1 MSKSPFPSPDQIK
14 ILIVD
19 DDPVN
24 IEVMEGLLAR
34 EQYQTTS
41 AQDGEEAL
49 KRLAEGKPDLV
60 LLDVMMPDLDGFEVC
75 RRIKSAPETL
85 FLPVVLVTALTD
97 TEDRVKGIRAGAD
110 DFLSKPVDKQELTTR
125 VKSLLRI
132 KFLHDALEA
141 SNRRLNEVL
150 VQRTQQLEKAT
161 AELQRLMEEKAHYSP
176 KLTPL
181 SARDE
186 KAPAG
191 EPEFAEQT
199 PGRGHAGSG
208 KVDEAALRG
217 FRQQLLSRLSGSL
230 QGRTDLSRSPEVV
243 SMLSERLAAVYE
255 ASGLDL
261 PDHVR
266 QNLFRQVLD
275 EILGYGP
282 IEPLLADPTVTEV
295 MVNGPHLVYVERDGR
310 LSRTE
315 VRFDDDDHVM
325 RIIDRIIRPLGRRV
339 DRKSPMVD
347 ARLPDG
353 SRVNAIIPPCSID
366 GPSVTIRKFS
376 EEKLTVQDLI
386 DFGSLTPHLAEFLE
400 ACVRAQLN
408 IVVSG
413 GTGSGKTTLLNVL
426 SSFIPEDERIVTI
439 EDSAELQLH
448 QEHVVRLET
457 KPADLDDSGE
467 VTIRALV
474 RNSLRMRPERIVVGE
489 VRGGEALDML
499 QAMNTGHDG
508 SLTTVHANNPRDTTS
523 RLETLVLMASM
534 DLPIKVVRSQI
545 ASAVDLIVQQARL
558 RDGSR
563 KVVNVTEVQGMEGDV
578 IVLSDIFVFKETGMV
593 DGRIEGEVVPTGL
606 RPRFGPRLETA
617 GFHLTADVF
626 MPSSR
631 QRPGGGNGR

>member
-1 MSKSPFPSPDQIK
+1 MPKSPFPSPDQIK

-19 DDPVN
+19 DEPVN

-34 EQYQTTS
+34 EQYKTIPAGSGQ
-41 AQDGEEAL
+41 EAL
-49 KRLAEGKPDLV
+49 EQIAAARPDLV

-75 RRIKSAPETL
+75 RQIKGAPETL

-110 DFLSKPVDKQELTTR
+110 DFLSKPVDKQELVTR

-141 SNRRLNEVL
+141 SNRRLNTVL
-150 VQRTQQLEKAT
+150 EKRTEQLEQAT
-161 AELQRLMEEKAHYSP
+161 AELRRLMDEKAHFSRNLVP
-176 KLTPL
+176 VEPTEAGHMAPH
-181 SARDE
+181 AAEEGGPRADVIGGEEADE
-186 KAPAG
+186 
-191 EPEFAEQT
+191 E
-199 PGRGHAGSG
+199 
-208 KVDEAALRG
+208 ALRD
-217 FRQQLLSRLSGSL
+217 FRRQLLSRLSGSL
-230 QGRTDLSRSPEVV
+230 QGRTDLARSPEVV
-243 SMLSERLAAVYE
+243 SMLSERLATIYE
-255 ASGLDL
+255 ASGLALRDG
-261 PDHVR
+261 VR
-266 QNLFRQVLD
+266 KDLFRQVLD

-282 IEPLLADPTVTEV
+282 IEPLLADATVSEV

-310 LSRTE
+310 LARTD

-339 DRKSPMVD
+339 DRKLPMVD

-353 SRVNAIIPPCSID
+353 SRVNAIIPPCAID
-366 GPSVTIRKFS
+366 GPSITIRKFG
-376 EEKLTVQDLI
+376 EEKLTVEDLI
-386 DFGSLTPHLAEFLE
+386 RFGSLTPHLAEFLE

-426 SSFIPEDERIVTI
+426 SSFIPSDERIVTI

-457 KPADLDDSGE
+457 KPADLDGSGE

-474 RNSLRMRPERIVVGE
+474 RNALRMRPERIVVGE

-545 ASAVDLIVQQARL
+545 ASAVGLIVQQARL

-563 KVVNVTEVQGMEGDV
+563 KVVNVTEVQGMEGEV
-578 IVLSDIFVFKETGMV
+578 IILSDIFVFKELGME
-593 DGRIEGEVVPTGL
+593 DGRIVGELGPTGI

-617 GFHLTADVF
+617 GFHLATEVF

-631 QRPGGGNGR
+631 SWQGRGNTK